1 LTHFGAGMNDNLNAR
16 AWTVWV
22 LAAAGLTMTARNPLY
37 SLIILLVARLVTA
50 QWGCSASRFPIPFWR
65 LGLIMLLFSVLFNGL
80 FVSIGSSVLF
90 RLPDWPLI
98 GGPVT
103 LEAVVFGLSNGLLL
117 WTLLAVFLTLNAVV
131 PVYQLARLTPRAFHD
146 LGVVVLI
153 ALTYLPETARHLRRI
168 REAQA
173 VRGLQL
179 RGWRDWRPIFLP
191 LLIGG
196 LERAMQLAE
205 TMVARGY
212 GATLDVAQRGQVRLL
227 LAMTLLAAFGGWLAL
242 LWQRPL
248 LGGMLVGSA
257 ALILAGLLWRLGRR
271 APTSRYRPA
280 VWQWADT
287 LVVVAAVVPML
298 LVWLPWPGLDY
309 ASLYYSP
316 YPTLVWPAF
325 DPVLGLALAFLSLP
339 VFLRRGESHTTTPA
353 SAYLSDGY
361 HD

>member
-1 LTHFGAGMNDNLNAR
+1 MVTGRDDYLDAR

-22 LAAAGLTMTARNPLY
+22 LTAAGLTMAARNPLY
-37 SLIILLVARLVTA
+37 SLIILLAARLVTA
-50 QWGCSASRFPIPFWR
+50 EWGRATNRFPIPFWR
-65 LGLIMLLFSVLFNGL
+65 LGLIMLLFSLLFNGL
-80 FVSIGSSVLF
+80 FVPIGSTVLF

-103 LEAVVFGLSNGLLL
+103 LEAIVFGLSNGLLL
-117 WTLLAVFLTLNAVV
+117 WTLLAVFLALNAVV
-131 PVYQLARLTPRAFHD
+131 PVYQLVRLTPRAFHD

-205 TMVARGY
+205 SMVARGY
-212 GATLDVAQRGQVRLL
+212 GATLDVAQRDRVRLL
-227 LAMTLLAAFGGWLAL
+227 LAATLLSAFGGWLAM
-242 LWQRPL
+242 LWQQPL
-248 LGGMLVGSA
+248 LGGGLVGLA
-257 ALILAGLLWRLGRR
+257 ALLLVGLLWRLGRR
-271 APTSRYRPA
+271 APTSRYRPT
-280 VWQWADT
+280 VWQRADT
-287 LVVVAAVVPML
+287 LVLATAVLPLL
-298 LVWLPWPGLDY
+298 LVWLPWPGVDY

-316 YPTLVWPAF
+316 YPTLTWPAF

-339 VFLRRGESHTTTPA
+339 AFLRRGQRAAPAPA
-353 SAYLSDGY
+353 SAYLPDGY